1 MNPVRLSFAC
11 LALFASGHLA
21 HAQMTSG
28 DARADGEAMAR
39 SLRDGTNS
47 AILSAGSEASVP
59 GFGGTD
65 IPARRY
71 VDDPKGLTT
80 AGEAHQEQYASV
92 TDVIRT
98 AARIQADRQLRAD
111 RIQAACIFG
120 LGVIFSF

>member
-11 LALFASGHLA
+11 LALLAFGHLA

-47 AILSAGSEASVP
+47 TILSAGSEASVP

-71 VDDPKGLTT
+71 VDDPKGFLHPR
-80 AGEAHQEQYASV
+80 EERAHRSAV
-92 TDVIRT
+92 PAVGR
-98 AARIQADRQLRAD
+98 RR
-111 RIQAACIFG
+111 
-120 LGVIFSF
+120 